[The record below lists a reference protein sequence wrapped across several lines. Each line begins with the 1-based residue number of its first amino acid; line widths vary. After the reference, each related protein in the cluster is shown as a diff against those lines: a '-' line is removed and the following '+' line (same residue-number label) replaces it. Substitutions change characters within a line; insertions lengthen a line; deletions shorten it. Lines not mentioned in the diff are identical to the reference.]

1 MKRVTIFL
9 DNDLD
14 RQPLEEIL
22 ERNGYE
28 IVIREHFQNTPH
40 DRVVFDVGDREV
52 RDIKDE

>member
-28 IVIREHFQNTPH
+28 IVIRENFQNTPH